1 MKTTNTPET
10 LLTTDTRK
18 VDGQVDMQE
27 IARQIDGVHGIR
39 QLAVRHVLAVGEA
52 KASSA
57 PSRRSASRRLSIAR
71 CRNMPPRYSLRALPT
86 TSRSRGA
93 IPGPAMSFWTSFLTL
108 MQSSFVPAFAVTFL
122 MAASV
127 AGQPVA
133 VAEDVTLKQG
143 YGLSRTVGVVAPG
156 MRDIRLT
163 VTWDTPDADVTLTV
177 DPDGY
182 DTVPPHSTNMTLYG
196 GRADYV
202 MSARFG
208 AVLKVRV
215 SNPWG
220 PQLVFSLHTEDIGPA
235 VEAIESEADWGLQVN
250 RSLYNEMVYAG
261 LDDGYGPYD
270 VSYVLGNPA
279 PRFYIRTREP
289 GDTEECTTLYR
300 VYPDEVRLWQAI
312 IPVVIEQL
320 TGRPYRHPVEAGC
333 ADRGEREG
341 WVTVTYTWP
350 SEYKDETGDDWGVG
364 NAARARVGWDA
375 GRIWIGVEEGYASV
389 LDLQDTRSRASL
401 MAHEIGHAMGFWHT
415 SHSRR
420 SDGRKHVMA
429 PGRTEGW
436 FFTPDEVAAA
446 RAAYA
451 AGRYVSRN
459 KCPRGGVQCRS
470 AEGSPRFGSRR
481 PIIIAN

>member
-1 MKTTNTPET
+1 MKGGQAAVFSAAF
-10 LLTTDTRK
+10 LL
-18 VDGQVDMQE
+18 
-27 IARQIDGVHGIR
+27 A
-39 QLAVRHVLAVGEA
+39 AVA
-52 KASSA
+52 
-57 PSRRSASRRLSIAR
+57 
-71 CRNMPPRYSLRALPT
+71 
-86 TSRSRGA
+86 
-93 IPGPAMSFWTSFLTL
+93 
-108 MQSSFVPAFAVTFL
+108 
-122 MAASV
+122 

-143 YGLSRTVGVVAPG
+143 YGLSRTVGVVGPG
-156 MRDIRLT
+156 VRDIRLT
-163 VTWDTPDADVTLTV
+163 VTWDTPAADVTLTV

-182 DTVPPHSTNMTLYG
+182 DTVPPHSTTMTLYG

-202 MSARFG
+202 VSARFG

-215 SNPWG
+215 SNPRG
-220 PQLVFSLHTEDIGPA
+220 PQLVFSLHSEDIGPA
-235 VEAIESEADWGLQVN
+235 VEAIESEADWGLRVN
-250 RSLYNEMVYAG
+250 RAMYNEMVYAG
-261 LDDGYGPYD
+261 LDDGQGPYD

-300 VYPDEVRLWQAI
+300 VYPDEVRLWQAV

-333 ADRGEREG
+333 IDRGDAGG

-350 SEYKDETGDDWGVG
+350 SEYKDETGDDWGTA
-364 NAARARVGWDA
+364 AARAKVGSDA
-375 GRIWIGVEEGYASV
+375 GRIWMGVDEGFASV
-389 LDLQDTRSRASL
+389 LDYRDTRSRASL
-401 MAHEIGHAMGFWHT
+401 MAHEIGHAMGFFHT

-436 FFTPDEVAAA
+436 FFTPDEVTAA

-470 AEGSPRFGSRR
+470 AEGPPRIVPRR
-481 PIIIAN
+481 PVIIAD